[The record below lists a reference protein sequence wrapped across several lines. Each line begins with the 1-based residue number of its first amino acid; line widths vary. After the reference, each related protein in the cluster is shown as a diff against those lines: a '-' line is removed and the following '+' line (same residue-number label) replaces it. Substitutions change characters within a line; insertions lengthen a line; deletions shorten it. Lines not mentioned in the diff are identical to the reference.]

1 MSRRRI
7 RDLALIAIA
16 GGMLAFEAVVLWGAL
31 PVVRRVVQRTDHRH
45 VRVVA
50 VTREARFVRTAAC
63 PRVRL
68 MQDLQGG
75 TASLIRAALL

>member
-1 MSRRRI
+1 
-7 RDLALIAIA
+7 
-16 GGMLAFEAVVLWGAL
+16 
-31 PVVRRVVQRTDHRH
+31 
-45 VRVVA
+45 
-50 VTREARFVRTAAC
+50 VRTAAC

>member
-31 PVVRRVVQRTDHRH
+31 PVARRVVQRTDHRH
-45 VRVVA
+45 VQVFAASRD
-50 VTREARFVRTAAC
+50 ARFVRTTC

-68 MQDLQGG
+68 MRDLQGG
-75 TASLIRAALL
+75 AASALRAALL

>member
-45 VRVVA
+45 VRVFA
-50 VTREARFVRTAAC
+50 ASRDTRLVGGTVC

-68 MQDLQGG
+68 VRELSGG
-75 TASLIRAALL
+75 AASALRAALL